1 MTARAFQLNEIS
13 TKPLSISKFSLTVFS
28 GFTGTLPVDEITDL
42 TWPMLVA
49 NTANSEGPATVIEKD
64 RAPYFIC
71 CQLKVA
77 PYIKETRA
85 RAIREKWPS
94 LEGKQRSSSHVTC
107 SNTLIF
113 EFDGLDASTWD
124 KALNSIQSSGLTALI
139 YSTHS
144 FGRPDKPGVHVRV
157 LIPMDKKLEPLDY
170 TRAWRGVETLL
181 FKGIASPDQSGR
193 HIYQQQGI
201 WATHPDRKHLAFRYD
216 IRGGLIST
224 ESALAA
230 APVQVVREKLA
241 QQITVNPTAETA
253 RLESALPWL
262 DADDTSTWMANITA
276 FKAVSLNIGIDAARS
291 LAVRYSAQGSETATA
306 KNDNSCYDPT
316 QFFNNVCPNM
326 PADIGMA
333 VLCANARDMAVMEV
347 KTSKDAGDWTARGQ
361 EAAIYLAKHHPRLF
375 NELKAIP

>member
-1 MTARAFQLNEIS
+1 MTVHTIQSNEINEAQ
-13 TKPLSISKFSLTVFS
+13 LSLSKFSLTMFS
-28 GFTGTLPVDEITDL
+28 GFTGTLPADEIQDL
-42 TWPMLVA
+42 TWTRLVSTIA
-49 NTANSEGPATVIEKD
+49 PLDGPALLIDKD
-64 RAPYFIC
+64 RAPYFITC
-71 CQLKVA
+71 LLRVA

-94 LEGKQRSSSHVTC
+94 LEGKQRSSSHVTS
-107 SNTLIF
+107 SNILIF
-113 EFDGLDASTWD
+113 EFDGLDADTWG
-124 KALNSIQSSGLTALI
+124 KTLNSIQASGLTALI

-144 FGRPDKPGVHVRV
+144 FGRPDKSGVHVRV
-157 LIPMDKKLEPLDY
+157 LIPMDKKLEPLNY
-170 TRAWRGVETLL
+170 TRAWIGAETLL

-230 APVQVVREKLA
+230 APVKVIREKSV
-241 QQITVNPTAETA
+241 QQITFNPTAETA

-262 DADDTSTWMANITA
+262 DANDTSIWMANITA
-276 FKAVSLNIGIDAARS
+276 FKAASLNIGMEAARS
-291 LAVRYSAQGSETATA
+291 LAVRYSAQGNETATA
-306 KNDNSCYDPT
+306 KNAESCYDPT
-316 QFFNNVCPNM
+316 QFFDNVSPSM
-326 PADIGMA
+326 TADIGMA
-333 VLCANARDMAVMEV
+333 VLCANARDMAVIEV

-375 NELKAIP
+375 NELKAVP